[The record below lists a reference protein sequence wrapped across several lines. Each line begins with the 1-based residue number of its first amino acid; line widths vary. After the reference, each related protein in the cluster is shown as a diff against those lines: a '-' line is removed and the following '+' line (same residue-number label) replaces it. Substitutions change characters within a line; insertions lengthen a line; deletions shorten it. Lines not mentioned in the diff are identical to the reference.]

1 MEVVLEGKKIE
12 KMWKLAQMGIVG
24 SRVTIWQSLFVET
37 TGREASLALDVSIG
51 CPPLSTLVRELGGGD
66 QDWEHP
72 PSSFNLLLLS
82 GVY

>member
-72 PSSFNLLLLS
+72 P
-82 GVY
+82 